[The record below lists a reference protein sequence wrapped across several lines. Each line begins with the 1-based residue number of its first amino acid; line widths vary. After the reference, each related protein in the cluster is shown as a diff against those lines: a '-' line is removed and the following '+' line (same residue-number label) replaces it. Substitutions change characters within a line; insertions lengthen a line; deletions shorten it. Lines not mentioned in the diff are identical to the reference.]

1 MYLFKMAWRNL
12 GRNPG
17 RTVLSLLAVIA
28 GVSAILLTRGY
39 VDGIVDNML
48 NSSINLNS
56 GHVRLIRPE
65 YEVKERL
72 LSLGY
77 PLGEQGKPY
86 SRLIGEIRRQPGVEQ
101 AAGRIRFGLLLVAGE
116 DRQEAVMGLGIEP
129 EAEDRATHLSRYLRG
144 RGEGRLPRMGRQEIV
159 LGGRLLSKLGL
170 RVGDKVNAVFSTSFG
185 SFKIATFAV
194 VGRLESGLRYLD
206 ESLAYL
212 PLDTAMNLLDLEDA
226 VTEIVVFGRD
236 VGQTGA
242 LQRTLQSYLK
252 VSGLK
257 IKAVPWYQ
265 FNEMIAYVNKAKG
278 IYLLIYLL
286 IAFLASFVVFN
297 TLMMVVAERT
307 REIGMLTALGLAPG
321 QTKQLFLWEG
331 ANVAVLGSL
340 IGAALGGVG
349 NWLLS
354 RIGFDLTK
362 MMNAFGKELLMPSVV
377 YSKFN
382 LFDILFSFVLGVAVT
397 MVACYLPARRAALLK
412 PTEALRTI

>member
-1 MYLFKMAWRNL
+1 
-12 GRNPG
+12 
-17 RTVLSLLAVIA
+17 
-28 GVSAILLTRGY
+28 
-39 VDGIVDNML
+39 
-48 NSSINLNS
+48 
-56 GHVRLIRPE
+56 
-65 YEVKERL
+65 
-72 LSLGY
+72 
-77 PLGEQGKPY
+77 
-86 SRLIGEIRRQPGVEQ
+86 
-101 AAGRIRFGLLLVAGE
+101 
-116 DRQEAVMGLGIEP
+116 
-129 EAEDRATHLSRYLRG
+129 
-144 RGEGRLPRMGRQEIV
+144 MGRQEIV
-159 LGGRLLSKLGL
+159 LGGRLLSKLKL

-185 SFKIATFAV
+185 SFKIATFTI

-242 LQRTLQSYLK
+242 VQRTLESYVK
-252 VSGLK
+252 KNGLQ

-362 MMNAFGKELLMPSVV
+362 MMNAFGKELLMPSVI
-377 YSKFN
+377 YSKFS

-397 MVACYLPARRAALLK
+397 MIACYLPARRAALLK